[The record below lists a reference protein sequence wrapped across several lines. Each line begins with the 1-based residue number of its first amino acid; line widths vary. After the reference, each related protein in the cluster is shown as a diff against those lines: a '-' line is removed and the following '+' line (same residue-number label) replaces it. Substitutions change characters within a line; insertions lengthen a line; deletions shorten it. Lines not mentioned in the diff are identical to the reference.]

1 MILSQLSVRFFRN
14 FSECQL
20 VFSAGYNWI
29 LGGNGQGKTNLLEAI
44 HVLALSRSFR
54 THHSR
59 DLIQWESGQSY
70 LGGEVR
76 SRDSDYRL
84 SIEHNPP
91 SRKYCINRSRVDL
104 LEYVGR
110 LSAVVFS
117 TSQVEQFKSGD
128 ASRRRLVD
136 RGLYP
141 LQPAHL
147 KRVLDYGRVIR
158 QKNSLLREG
167 PSGYN
172 NHSRDLL
179 DSWNLQIAV
188 LGAKIIKSR
197 HGYIEKIRSKLLLRN
212 NRFTPENLTLHYV
225 ASSEVDAGASL
236 TQIDKQLMAMLSSA
250 RESEFRARKALIG
263 PHRDRISMEVDGRCM
278 QRFGSAG
285 QQRSS
290 LIAYQL
296 AQMEVHFD
304 LRGEYP
310 LFLMDDLD
318 AELDERRI
326 DRLLQVLGAKTQLFI
341 TTNKPGFIRSRSVE
355 FTADKG
361 SKVFQVESGRFAETT
376 SFH

>member
-1 MILSQLSVRFFRN
+1 M
-14 FSECQL
+14 
-20 VFSAGYNWI
+20 ANWI
-29 LGGNGQGKTNLLEAI
+29 LGGNGHGKTNLLEAI

-54 THHSR
+54 THQSR
-59 DLIQWESGQSY
+59 DLIHWESGQCY

-76 SRDSDYRL
+76 SQDRDYWL
-84 SIEHNPP
+84 SIEHNPL
-91 SRKYCINRSRVDL
+91 SRRYCVNRSRVDL
-104 LEYVGR
+104 LEYVGL
-110 LSAVVFS
+110 LSVVVFS
-117 TSQVEQFKSGD
+117 TAQVEQFKSGD
-128 ASRRRLVD
+128 ASRRRLID

-141 LQPAHL
+141 LQPVHL
-147 KRVLDYGRVIR
+147 KRVLDYGRVIK

-167 PSGYN
+167 PSSYN
-172 NHSRDLL
+172 KISRDLL

-197 HGYIEKIRSKLLLRN
+197 QGYIEKIRSKLLLRN

-236 TQIDKQLMAMLSSA
+236 TQIQEQLMAMLNSG
-250 RESEFRARKALIG
+250 RESEFRARRALIG
-263 PHRDRISMEVDGRCM
+263 PHRDRVSMEVDGRCM

-318 AELDERRI
+318 AELDEQRI
-326 DRLLQVLGAKTQLFI
+326 NRLLQVLGVKPQLFI
-341 TTNKPGFIRSRSVE
+341 TSNKPGFIRSQWAESAANR
-355 FTADKG
+355 G

-376 SFH
+376 FVH